1 MKIGRFIRDLYLK
14 LLVACYLGVI
24 SSFLLVFSVTL
35 LPTLNAM
42 DSEQYIGLQIVDFHC
57 VKMKIPESERG

>member
-24 SSFLLVFSVTL
+24 SSFFLVFSVTL

-42 DSEQYIGLQIVDFHC
+42 DSEQYIGLQIIDFH
-57 VKMKIPESERG
+57 